1 MAARLPRETSRASG
15 PVRSLAHFHEESYGP
30 SRRWLDPLAPQAAV
44 QGREHSRLVREWD
57 RYSVGT
63 PSRVI
68 AALKIPN
75 RPSPATSPDATAKL
89 SLFAL
94 SGDRLCQTTSTMAP
108 KKITSE

>member
-1 MAARLPRETSRASG
+1 MAARLPRETSQASG
-15 PVRSLAHFHEESYGP
+15 PVRLLAHFHQGSSGL
-30 SRRWLDPLAPQAAV
+30 STRWLDSLAPRAAV
-44 QGREHSRLVREWD
+44 HGRERSRLVRDKD